1 MKLATATATATAYS
15 ASGLVSI
22 YSFDRIYASIKIDS
36 KRTLY

>member
-1 MKLATATATATAYS
+1 MKLSTATAYS
-15 ASGLVSI
+15 ASGLVSIYI